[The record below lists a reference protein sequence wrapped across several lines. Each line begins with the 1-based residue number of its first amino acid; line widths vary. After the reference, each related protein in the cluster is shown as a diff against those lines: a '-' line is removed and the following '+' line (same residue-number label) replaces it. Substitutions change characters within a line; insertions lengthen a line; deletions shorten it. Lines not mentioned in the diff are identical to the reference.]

1 MQLGIVTYSIGKDW
15 DLDTLIANCEET
27 GFDGV
32 ELRTTHAHGVEVEL
46 SAAERAAVRKR
57 FDDSKVEIVGLGSA
71 FEYDAIDP
79 GELKQHIEGT
89 KEYIRLAHDLGVSG
103 IKVRPNKIHVDEGV
117 EIETTLAQIGVSL
130 AECGEFAR
138 DLGVQIRLEVHGRTT
153 SDPVNIRKIMD
164 YADHDNVFVC
174 WNSNM
179 TDLADGSIDGNFASL
194 QEYIRL
200 VHITELWNE
209 YPWRRL
215 FELLRQSGYSG
226 FCLAEIPASADA
238 VRLMRYYRALWRA
251 LAGNQ

>member
-1 MQLGIVTYSIGKDW
+1 MKLGIVTYNIGKDW

-32 ELRTTHAHGVEVEL
+32 ELRTTHAHGLEVEL
-46 SAAERAAVRKR
+46 SAAERTAVRKR
-57 FDDSKVEIVGLGSA
+57 FGDSKVEIVGLGSA

-79 GELKQHIEGT
+79 EELKQHIEGT

-117 EIETTLAQIGVSL
+117 EIETTLEQIGVSL

-179 TDLADGSIDGNFASL
+179 TDLVDGSIDGNFASL

-209 YPWRRL
+209 YPWSRL
-215 FELLRQSGYSG
+215 FELLRQSGYTG

-238 VRLMRYYRALWRA
+238 IRLMCYYRALWRA
-251 LAGNQ
+251 LAGN

>member
-1 MQLGIVTYSIGKDW
+1 MKLGIVTYNIGKDW

-46 SAAERAAVRKR
+46 SAAERTAVRKR
-57 FDDSKVEIVGLGSA
+57 FGDSKVEIVGLGSA

-79 GELKQHIEGT
+79 EELKQHIEGT

-117 EIETTLAQIGVSL
+117 EIETTLEQIGVSL

-138 DLGVQIRLEVHGRTT
+138 DLGGQIRLEVHGRTT

-179 TDLADGSIDGNFASL
+179 TDLVDGSIDGNFASL

-209 YPWRRL
+209 YPWSRL
-215 FELLRQSGYSG
+215 FELLRQSGYTG

-238 VRLMRYYRALWRA
+238 IRLMCYYRALWRA
-251 LAGNQ
+251 LAGN

>member
-1 MQLGIVTYSIGKDW
+1 MKLGIVTYNIGKDW
-15 DLDTLIANCEET
+15 DLDTLIANCEGT

-57 FDDSKVEIVGLGSA
+57 FDESKVEIVGLGSA

-79 GELKQHIEGT
+79 EELKQHIEGT

-117 EIETTLAQIGVSL
+117 EIETTLEQIGVSL

-153 SDPVNIRKIMD
+153 SDPANIRKIMD

-179 TDLADGSIDGNFASL
+179 TDLVDGSIDGNFASL

-209 YPWRRL
+209 YPWSRL
-215 FELLRQSGYSG
+215 FELLRQSGYTG

-238 VRLMRYYRALWRA
+238 IRLMCYYRALWRA
-251 LAGNQ
+251 LAGN

>member
-1 MQLGIVTYSIGKDW
+1 MKLGIVTYNIGKDW
-15 DLDTLIANCEET
+15 DLDTLIANCEGT

-57 FDDSKVEIVGLGSA
+57 FDESKVEIVGLGSA

-79 GELKQHIEGT
+79 EELKQHIEGT

-117 EIETTLAQIGVSL
+117 EIETTLEQIGVSL

-179 TDLADGSIDGNFASL
+179 TDLVDGSIDGNFASL

-209 YPWRRL
+209 YPWSRL
-215 FELLRQSGYSG
+215 FELLRQSRYTG

-238 VRLMRYYRALWRA
+238 IRLMCYYRALWRA
-251 LAGNQ
+251 LAGN

>member
-1 MQLGIVTYSIGKDW
+1 MNLGIVTYNIGKDW
-15 DLDTLIANCEET
+15 DLDTLIANCEGT

-57 FDDSKVEIVGLGSA
+57 FDESKVEIVGLGSA

-79 GELKQHIEGT
+79 EELKQHIEGT

-117 EIETTLAQIGVSL
+117 EIETTLEQIGVSL

-179 TDLADGSIDGNFASL
+179 TDLVDGSIDGNFGSL

-209 YPWRRL
+209 YPWSRL
-215 FELLRQSGYSG
+215 FELLRQSGYTG

-238 VRLMRYYRALWRA
+238 IRLMCYYRALWRA
-251 LAGNQ
+251 LAGN

>member
-1 MQLGIVTYSIGKDW
+1 MKLGIVTYNIGKDW
-15 DLDTLIANCEET
+15 DLDTLIANCEGT

-32 ELRTTHAHGVEVEL
+32 ELRTTHAHGVDVEL

-57 FDDSKVEIVGLGSA
+57 FDESKVEIVGLGSA

-79 GELKQHIEGT
+79 EELKQHIEGT

-117 EIETTLAQIGVSL
+117 EIETTLEQIGVSL

-153 SDPVNIRKIMD
+153 SDPANIRKIMD

-179 TDLADGSIDGNFASL
+179 TDLVDGSIDGNFASL

-209 YPWRRL
+209 YPWSRL
-215 FELLRQSGYSG
+215 FELLRQSGYTG
-226 FCLAEIPASADA
+226 FCLAEIPGSSDA
-238 VRLMRYYRALWRA
+238 LRLMCYYRALWRV
-251 LAGNQ
+251 LAGN

>member
-1 MQLGIVTYSIGKDW
+1 MKLGIVTYNIGKDW
-15 DLDTLIANCEET
+15 DLDTLIANCEGT

-57 FDDSKVEIVGLGSA
+57 FDESKVEIVGLGSA

-79 GELKQHIEGT
+79 EELKQHIERT

-117 EIETTLAQIGVSL
+117 EIETTLERIGVSL

-179 TDLADGSIDGNFASL
+179 TDLVDGSIDGNFASL

-209 YPWRRL
+209 YPWSRL
-215 FELLRQSGYSG
+215 FELLRQSGYTG

-238 VRLMRYYRALWRA
+238 IRLMCYYRALWRA
-251 LAGNQ
+251 LAGN

>member
-1 MQLGIVTYSIGKDW
+1 MKLGIVTYNIGKDW

-79 GELKQHIEGT
+79 EELKQQIEGT

-117 EIETTLAQIGVSL
+117 EIETTLEQIGVSL

-179 TDLADGSIDGNFASL
+179 TDLVDGSIDGNFASL

-209 YPWRRL
+209 YPWSRL
-215 FELLRQSGYSG
+215 FELLRQSGYTG

-238 VRLMRYYRALWRA
+238 IRLMCYYRALWRA
-251 LAGNQ
+251 LAGN

>member
-1 MQLGIVTYSIGKDW
+1 MKLGIVTYNIGKDW

-46 SAAERAAVRKR
+46 SAAERTAVRKR
-57 FDDSKVEIVGLGSA
+57 FGDSKVEIVGLGSA

-79 GELKQHIEGT
+79 EELKQHIEGT

-117 EIETTLAQIGVSL
+117 DNETTLEQIGVSL

-179 TDLADGSIDGNFASL
+179 TDLVDGSIDGNFASL

-209 YPWRRL
+209 YPWSRL
-215 FELLRQSGYSG
+215 FELLRQSGYTG

-238 VRLMRYYRALWRA
+238 IRLMCYYRALWRA
-251 LAGNQ
+251 LAGN

>member
-1 MQLGIVTYSIGKDW
+1 MKLGIVTYNIGKDW

-46 SAAERAAVRKR
+46 SAAERTAVRKR

-79 GELKQHIEGT
+79 EELKQQIEGT

-117 EIETTLAQIGVSL
+117 EIETTLEQIGVSL

-179 TDLADGSIDGNFASL
+179 TDLVDGSIDGNFASL

-209 YPWRRL
+209 YPWSRL
-215 FELLRQSGYSG
+215 FELLRQSGYTG

-238 VRLMRYYRALWRA
+238 IRLMCYYRALWRA
-251 LAGNQ
+251 LAGN

>member
-1 MQLGIVTYSIGKDW
+1 MKLGIVTYNIGKDW
-15 DLDTLIANCEET
+15 DLDTLIANCEGT

-57 FDDSKVEIVGLGSA
+57 FDESKVEIVGLGSA

-79 GELKQHIEGT
+79 EELKQHIEGT

-117 EIETTLAQIGVSL
+117 EIETTLEQIGVSL

-179 TDLADGSIDGNFASL
+179 TDLVDGSIDGNFASL

-209 YPWRRL
+209 YPWSRL
-215 FELLRQSGYSG
+215 FELLRQSGYTG

-238 VRLMRYYRALWRA
+238 IRLMCYYRALWRA
-251 LAGNQ
+251 LAGN

>member
-1 MQLGIVTYSIGKDW
+1 MKLGIVTYNIGKDW
-15 DLDTLIANCEET
+15 DLDTLIANCEGT

-57 FDDSKVEIVGLGSA
+57 FDESKIEIVGLGSA

-79 GELKQHIEGT
+79 EELKQHIERT

-117 EIETTLAQIGVSL
+117 EIETTLEQIGVSL

-179 TDLADGSIDGNFASL
+179 TDLVDGSIDGNFASL

-209 YPWRRL
+209 YPWSRL
-215 FELLRQSGYSG
+215 FELLRQSGYTG
-226 FCLAEIPASADA
+226 YCLAEIPASADA
-238 VRLMRYYRALWRA
+238 IRLMCYYRALWRA
-251 LAGNQ
+251 LAGN

>member
-1 MQLGIVTYSIGKDW
+1 MKLGIVTYNIGKDW

-46 SAAERAAVRKR
+46 SAAERTAVRKR
-57 FDDSKVEIVGLGSA
+57 FGDSKVEIVGLGSA

-117 EIETTLAQIGVSL
+117 EIETTLEQIGVSL

-174 WNSNM
+174 WNSKM
-179 TDLADGSIDGNFASL
+179 TDLADATPED
-194 QEYIRL
+194 E
-200 VHITELWNE
+200 
-209 YPWRRL
+209 
-215 FELLRQSGYSG
+215 
-226 FCLAEIPASADA
+226 
-238 VRLMRYYRALWRA
+238 
-251 LAGNQ
+251 

>member
-1 MQLGIVTYSIGKDW
+1 MKLGIVTYNIGKDW

-57 FDDSKVEIVGLGSA
+57 FDESKVEIVGLGSA

-79 GELKQHIEGT
+79 EELKQHIERT

-117 EIETTLAQIGVSL
+117 EIETTLEQIGVSL

-179 TDLADGSIDGNFASL
+179 TDLADGSIDENFASL

-209 YPWRRL
+209 YPWSRL
-215 FELLRQSGYSG
+215 FELLRQSGYTG

-238 VRLMRYYRALWRA
+238 IRLMCYYRALWRA
-251 LAGNQ
+251 LAGN

>member
-1 MQLGIVTYSIGKDW
+1 MKLGIVTYNIGKDW

-27 GFDGV
+27 GFEGV
-32 ELRTTHAHGVEVEL
+32 ELRTSHAHGVEVEL
-46 SAAERAAVRKR
+46 GAAERAAVRKR
-57 FDDSKVEIVGLGSA
+57 FEDSKVEIVGLGSA

-79 GELKQHIEGT
+79 EELKQHIEGT

-103 IKVRPNKIHVDEGV
+103 VKVRPNKIHVDEGV
-117 EIETTLAQIGVSL
+117 EIETTLQQIGVSL

-138 DLGVQIRLEVHGRTT
+138 DLGVQIRLEVHGRMT
-153 SDPVNIRKIMD
+153 SDPVNIRKIID

-209 YPWRRL
+209 YPWSRL
-215 FELLRQSGYSG
+215 FELLRQSGYAG
-226 FCLAEIPASADA
+226 FCLAEIPASVDA
-238 VRLMRYYRALWRA
+238 IRLMRYYRVLWRA
-251 LAGNQ
+251 LAGN

>member
-1 MQLGIVTYSIGKDW
+1 MQLGIVTYNIGKDW
-15 DLDTLIANCEET
+15 DLDTLIANCEGT

-79 GELKQHIEGT
+79 EELKQQIEGT

-117 EIETTLAQIGVSL
+117 EIETTLEQIGVSL

-179 TDLADGSIDGNFASL
+179 TDLVDGSIDGNFASL

-209 YPWRRL
+209 YPWSRL
-215 FELLRQSGYSG
+215 FELLRQSGYTG

-238 VRLMRYYRALWRA
+238 IRLMCYYRALWRA
-251 LAGNQ
+251 LAGN

>member
-1 MQLGIVTYSIGKDW
+1 MKLGIVTYNIGKDW
-15 DLDTLIANCEET
+15 DLDTLIANCEGT
-27 GFDGV
+27 GFEGV

-57 FDDSKVEIVGLGSA
+57 FDESKVEIVGLGSA

-79 GELKQHIEGT
+79 EELKQHIERT

-117 EIETTLAQIGVSL
+117 EIDTTLEQIGVSL

-179 TDLADGSIDGNFASL
+179 TDLVDGSIDGNFASL

-209 YPWRRL
+209 YPWSRL
-215 FELLRQSGYSG
+215 FELLRQSGYTG

-238 VRLMRYYRALWRA
+238 IRLMCYYRALWRV
-251 LAGNQ
+251 LAGN

>member
-1 MQLGIVTYSIGKDW
+1 MKLGIVTYNIGKDW

-79 GELKQHIEGT
+79 EELKQHIEGT

-117 EIETTLAQIGVSL
+117 EIETTLEQIGVSL

-179 TDLADGSIDGNFASL
+179 TDLVDGSIDGNFASL

-209 YPWRRL
+209 YPWSRL
-215 FELLRQSGYSG
+215 FELLRQSGYTG

-238 VRLMRYYRALWRA
+238 IRLMCYYRALWRA
-251 LAGNQ
+251 LAGN

>member
-46 SAAERAAVRKR
+46 SAAERTAVRKR
-57 FDDSKVEIVGLGSA
+57 FGDSKVEIVGLGSA

-79 GELKQHIEGT
+79 EELKQHIEGT

-117 EIETTLAQIGVSL
+117 EIETTLEQIGVSL

-179 TDLADGSIDGNFASL
+179 TDLVDGSIDGNFASL

-209 YPWRRL
+209 YPWSRL
-215 FELLRQSGYSG
+215 FELLRQSGYTG

-238 VRLMRYYRALWRA
+238 IRLMCYYRALWRA
-251 LAGNQ
+251 LAGN

>member
-1 MQLGIVTYSIGKDW
+1 MKLGIVTYNIGKDW

-46 SAAERAAVRKR
+46 SAAERTAVRKR
-57 FDDSKVEIVGLGSA
+57 FGDSKVEIVGLGSA

-79 GELKQHIEGT
+79 EELKQHIEGT

-117 EIETTLAQIGVSL
+117 EIETTLEQIGVSL

-138 DLGVQIRLEVHGRTT
+138 ELGVQIRLEVHGRTT

-179 TDLADGSIDGNFASL
+179 TDLVDGSIDGNFASL

-209 YPWRRL
+209 YPWSRL
-215 FELLRQSGYSG
+215 FELLRQSGYTG

-238 VRLMRYYRALWRA
+238 IRLMCYYRALWRA
-251 LAGNQ
+251 LAGN

>member
-1 MQLGIVTYSIGKDW
+1 MKLGIVTYNIGKDW
-15 DLDTLIANCEET
+15 DLDTLIANCEGT

-57 FDDSKVEIVGLGSA
+57 FDESKVEIVGLGSA

-79 GELKQHIEGT
+79 EELKQYIDRT

-117 EIETTLAQIGVSL
+117 EIETTLEQIGVSL

-179 TDLADGSIDGNFASL
+179 TDLVDGSIDGNFASL

-209 YPWRRL
+209 YPWSRL
-215 FELLRQSGYSG
+215 FELLRQSGYTG

-238 VRLMRYYRALWRA
+238 FRLMCYYRALWRA
-251 LAGNQ
+251 LAGN

>member
-1 MQLGIVTYSIGKDW
+1 MKLGIVTYNIGKDW
-15 DLDTLIANCEET
+15 DLDTLIANCEGT

-57 FDDSKVEIVGLGSA
+57 FDESKVEIVGLGSA

-79 GELKQHIEGT
+79 EELKQQIERT

-117 EIETTLAQIGVSL
+117 EIETTLEQIGVSL

-179 TDLADGSIDGNFASL
+179 TDLVDGSIDGNFASL

-209 YPWRRL
+209 YPWSRL
-215 FELLRQSGYSG
+215 FELLRQSGYTG

-238 VRLMRYYRALWRA
+238 IRLMCYYRALWRA
-251 LAGNQ
+251 LAGN

>member
-1 MQLGIVTYSIGKDW
+1 MKLGIVTYNIGKDW
-15 DLDTLIANCEET
+15 DLDTLIANCEGT

-57 FDDSKVEIVGLGSA
+57 FDESKVEIVGLGSA

-79 GELKQHIEGT
+79 EELKQHIEGT

-117 EIETTLAQIGVSL
+117 EIETTLEQIGVSL

-164 YADHDNVFVC
+164 YADHDNEFVC
-174 WNSNM
+174 WNSKM
-179 TDLADGSIDGNFASL
+179 TDLVDGSIDGNFASL

-209 YPWRRL
+209 YPWSRL
-215 FELLRQSGYSG
+215 FELLRQSGYTG

-238 VRLMRYYRALWRA
+238 IRLMCYYRALWRA
-251 LAGNQ
+251 LAGN

>member
-1 MQLGIVTYSIGKDW
+1 MKLGIVTYNIGKDW

-46 SAAERAAVRKR
+46 SAAVRAAVRKR

-79 GELKQHIEGT
+79 EELKQHIEGT

-117 EIETTLAQIGVSL
+117 EIETTLEQIGVSL

-179 TDLADGSIDGNFASL
+179 TDLVDGSIDGNFASL

-209 YPWRRL
+209 YPWSRL
-215 FELLRQSGYSG
+215 FELLRQSGYTG

-238 VRLMRYYRALWRA
+238 IRLMCYYRALWRA
-251 LAGNQ
+251 LAGN

>member
-1 MQLGIVTYSIGKDW
+1 MKLGIVTYNIGKDW
-15 DLDTLIANCEET
+15 DLDTLIANCEGN

-57 FDDSKVEIVGLGSA
+57 FDESKVEIVGLGSA

-79 GELKQHIEGT
+79 EELKQHIKRT

-117 EIETTLAQIGVSL
+117 EIETTLEQIGVSL

-179 TDLADGSIDGNFASL
+179 TDLVDGSIDGNFASL

-209 YPWRRL
+209 YPWSRL
-215 FELLRQSGYSG
+215 FELLRQSGYTG

-238 VRLMRYYRALWRA
+238 IRLMYYYRALWRA
-251 LAGNQ
+251 LAGN

>member
-1 MQLGIVTYSIGKDW
+1 MKLGIVTYNIGKDW
-15 DLDTLIANCEET
+15 DLDTLIANCEGT
-27 GFDGV
+27 GVYGV

-57 FDDSKVEIVGLGSA
+57 FDESKVEIVGLGSA

-79 GELKQHIEGT
+79 EELKQHIERT

-117 EIETTLAQIGVSL
+117 EIETTLEQIGVSL

-179 TDLADGSIDGNFASL
+179 TDLVDGSIDGNFASL

-200 VHITELWNE
+200 VHVTELWNE
-209 YPWRRL
+209 YPWSRL
-215 FELLRQSGYSG
+215 FELLRQSGYTG

-238 VRLMRYYRALWRA
+238 IRLMCYYRALWRA
-251 LAGNQ
+251 LAGN

>member
-1 MQLGIVTYSIGKDW
+1 MKLGIVTYNIGKDW
-15 DLDTLIANCEET
+15 DLDTLIANCEGT

-57 FDDSKVEIVGLGSA
+57 FDESKVEIVGLGSA

-79 GELKQHIEGT
+79 EELKQHIEGT

-117 EIETTLAQIGVSL
+117 EIETTLEQIGVSL

-153 SDPVNIRKIMD
+153 SDPANIRKIMD

-179 TDLADGSIDGNFASL
+179 TDLVDGSIDGNFGSL

-209 YPWRRL
+209 YPWSRL
-215 FELLRQSGYSG
+215 FELLRQSGYTG

-238 VRLMRYYRALWRA
+238 IRLMCYYRALWRA
-251 LAGNQ
+251 LAGN

>member
-1 MQLGIVTYSIGKDW
+1 MKLGIVTYNIGKDW
-15 DLDTLIANCEET
+15 DLDTLIANCEGT

-57 FDDSKVEIVGLGSA
+57 FDESKVEIVGLGSA

-79 GELKQHIEGT
+79 EELKQHIEGT

-117 EIETTLAQIGVSL
+117 EIETTLERIGVSL

-179 TDLADGSIDGNFASL
+179 TDLVDGSIDGNFASL

-209 YPWRRL
+209 YPWSRL
-215 FELLRQSGYSG
+215 FELLRQSGYTG

-238 VRLMRYYRALWRA
+238 IRLMCYYRALWRA
-251 LAGNQ
+251 LAGN

>member
-1 MQLGIVTYSIGKDW
+1 MKLGIVTYNIGKDW

-32 ELRTTHAHGVEVEL
+32 ALRTTHAHGVEVEL
-46 SAAERAAVRKR
+46 SAAERTAVRKR
-57 FDDSKVEIVGLGSA
+57 FGDSKVEIVGLGSA

-79 GELKQHIEGT
+79 EELKQHIEGT

-117 EIETTLAQIGVSL
+117 EIETTLEQIGVSL

-179 TDLADGSIDGNFASL
+179 TDLVDGSIDGNFASL

-209 YPWRRL
+209 YPWSRL
-215 FELLRQSGYSG
+215 FELLRQSGYTG

-238 VRLMRYYRALWRA
+238 IRLMCYYRALWRA
-251 LAGNQ
+251 LAGN

>member
-1 MQLGIVTYSIGKDW
+1 MKLGIVTYNIGKDW
-15 DLDTLIANCEET
+15 DLDTLIANCEGT

-57 FDDSKVEIVGLGSA
+57 FDESKVEIVGLGSA

-79 GELKQHIEGT
+79 EELKQHIERT

-117 EIETTLAQIGVSL
+117 EIETTLQQIGVSL

-179 TDLADGSIDGNFASL
+179 TDLVDGSIDGNFASL

-209 YPWRRL
+209 YPWSRL
-215 FELLRQSGYSG
+215 FELLRQSGYTG

-238 VRLMRYYRALWRA
+238 IRLMCYYRALWRA
-251 LAGNQ
+251 LAGN

>member
-1 MQLGIVTYSIGKDW
+1 MKLGIVTYNIGKDW
-15 DLDTLIANCEET
+15 DLDTLIANCEGT

-57 FDDSKVEIVGLGSA
+57 FDESKVEIVGLGSA

-79 GELKQHIEGT
+79 EELKQHIERT

-117 EIETTLAQIGVSL
+117 EIETTLEQIGVSL

-179 TDLADGSIDGNFASL
+179 TDLVDGSIDGNFASL

-209 YPWRRL
+209 YPWSRL
-215 FELLRQSGYSG
+215 FELLRQSGYTG

-238 VRLMRYYRALWRA
+238 IRLMCYYRALWRA
-251 LAGNQ
+251 LAGN

>member
-1 MQLGIVTYSIGKDW
+1 MKLGIVTYNIGKDW
-15 DLDTLIANCEET
+15 ELDTLIANCEGT

-46 SAAERAAVRKR
+46 SAAERAVVRKR
-57 FDDSKVEIVGLGSA
+57 FDESKVEIVGLGSA

-79 GELKQHIEGT
+79 EELKQYIERT

-117 EIETTLAQIGVSL
+117 EIETTLEQIGVSL

-179 TDLADGSIDGNFASL
+179 TDLVDGSIDGNFASL

-209 YPWRRL
+209 YPWSRL
-215 FELLRQSGYSG
+215 FELLRQSGYTG

-238 VRLMRYYRALWRA
+238 IRLMCYYRALWRA
-251 LAGNQ
+251 LAGN

>member
-1 MQLGIVTYSIGKDW
+1 MKLGIVTYNIGKDW
-15 DLDTLIANCEET
+15 DLDTLIANCEGT

-32 ELRTTHAHGVEVEL
+32 ELRTTHEHGVEVEL

-57 FDDSKVEIVGLGSA
+57 FDESKVEIVGLGSA

-79 GELKQHIEGT
+79 EELKQHIEGT

-117 EIETTLAQIGVSL
+117 EIETTLEQIGVSL

-153 SDPVNIRKIMD
+153 SDPANIRKIMD

-179 TDLADGSIDGNFASL
+179 TDLVDGSIDGNFASL

-209 YPWRRL
+209 YPWSRL
-215 FELLRQSGYSG
+215 FELLRQSGYTG

-238 VRLMRYYRALWRA
+238 IRLMCYYRALWRA
-251 LAGNQ
+251 LAGN

>member
-1 MQLGIVTYSIGKDW
+1 MKLGIVTYNIGKDW
-15 DLDTLIANCEET
+15 DLDTLIANCEGT

-46 SAAERAAVRKR
+46 SSAERAAVRKR
-57 FDDSKVEIVGLGSA
+57 FDESKVEIVGLGSA

-79 GELKQHIEGT
+79 EELKQHIERT

-117 EIETTLAQIGVSL
+117 EIETTLEQIGVSL
-130 AECGEFAR
+130 AECGEFGR

-179 TDLADGSIDGNFASL
+179 TDLVGGSIDGNFASL

-209 YPWRRL
+209 YPWSRL
-215 FELLRQSGYSG
+215 FELLRQSGYTG

-238 VRLMRYYRALWRA
+238 IRLMCYYRALWRA
-251 LAGNQ
+251 LAGN

>member
-1 MQLGIVTYSIGKDW
+1 MKLGIVTYNIGKDW

-46 SAAERAAVRKR
+46 SAAERTAVRKR
-57 FDDSKVEIVGLGSA
+57 FGDSKVEIVGLGSA

-79 GELKQHIEGT
+79 EELKQHIEGT

-117 EIETTLAQIGVSL
+117 EIETTLEQIGVSL

-179 TDLADGSIDGNFASL
+179 TDLVDGSIDGNFASL

-209 YPWRRL
+209 YPWSRL
-215 FELLRQSGYSG
+215 FELLRQSGYTG

-238 VRLMRYYRALWRA
+238 IRLMCYYRALWRA
-251 LAGNQ
+251 LAGN

>member
-1 MQLGIVTYSIGKDW
+1 MKLGIVTYNIGKDW

-57 FDDSKVEIVGLGSA
+57 FDESKVEIVGLGSA

-79 GELKQHIEGT
+79 EELKQHIERT

-117 EIETTLAQIGVSL
+117 EIETTLEQIGVSL

-179 TDLADGSIDGNFASL
+179 TDLVDGSIDGNFASL

-209 YPWRRL
+209 YPWSRL
-215 FELLRQSGYSG
+215 FELLRQSGYTG
-226 FCLAEIPASADA
+226 FCLAEIPGSSDA
-238 VRLMRYYRALWRA
+238 LRLMCYYRALWRA
-251 LAGNQ
+251 LAGN